1 MNNNTPSTLDLRR
14 PLRAIRRGWPLYL
27 LTLALMLALATY
39 YACNKQDVYKIRGTV
54 LIEDEKES
62 AAGMRMSGGMAQMM
76 RTFSIGGFSSN
87 VDNEWLVMSSHD
99 VRERAV
105 KVLGLNR
112 TYVERTGLFTK
123 RLMYHDSPV
132 LADAPDDFFDSLPHS
147 WQIILHLHDGK
158 ADITSTK
165 GRFASDYW
173 SVKDATLPCSVK
185 TPYGNLQLLK
195 TEHYNASKDVKMFI
209 NLASNNE
216 MASWLHKHVTM
227 EVTSKKGDAIS
238 LIIKDNRE
246 RGIDIINALIAA
258 YNEKRTDRRSEKA
271 QAEVDFVNQRLA
283 ALQQELAESE
293 GKVTRFKQTAGV
305 NNPMLEAQGWLKQSS
320 QAQAE
325 ASQAQAELSVNE
337 MILSTL
343 RGSDG
348 DAMLPSFEGAKDAA
362 ITQYNE
368 LVARRSTLAQS
379 ATAGNAALEALD
391 QQIKPLRESIIKRA
405 EKNIEAARIK
415 LNAIYSQVG
424 QAQGKYNQMPAAEQ
438 QYYDLLR
445 DRELKND
452 LYVFLLEKKESGLLK
467 LGSNVSPSF
476 ILDNAYSAIKPDK
489 TKALV
494 VYAIALLLGLLIPTL
509 LLLWWQRCRDLVVEP
524 CDLPDE
530 FEKRTVVI
538 NDYVDWTNMLTTALT
553 PQSGKLLVLCDPSS
567 QHAVETQAQIER
579 LGFECREEHIDCV
592 ADIHDLTPS
601 GRQVVV
607 ADIPDWREAAAYLHQ
622 TAADVDSAVLVVLAP
637 RDITRSEFARHLAVI
652 DPDRCHIVLLNEG
665 KR

>member
-1 MNNNTPSTLDLRR
+1 MNNNTSSTLDLRR
-14 PLRAIRRGWPLYL
+14 PLRALRRGWPLYL
-27 LTLALMLALATY
+27 FALALMLALATY
-39 YACNKQDVYKIRGTV
+39 YACNKQDIYKIRGTV

-62 AAGMRMSGGMAQMM
+62 AAGMRMAGGMAQMM

-105 KVLGLNR
+105 KALGLNS
-112 TYVERTGLFTK
+112 TYVERTGWLTK

-132 LADAPDDFFDSLPHS
+132 LADAPDAYFDTLPRS
-147 WQIILHLHDGK
+147 WQIVLHLHDGK
-158 ADITSTK
+158 ADITSTQ
-165 GRFASDYW
+165 GRFASAYW
-173 SVKDATLPCSVK
+173 SVKDVTLPCSVK

-195 TEHYNASKDVKMFI
+195 TEHYDANKDMKMFI

-216 MASWLHKHVTM
+216 MAAWLHKHVTM

-238 LIIKDNRE
+238 LTIKDNRE

-271 QAEVDFVNQRLA
+271 QAEVDFVTQRLA

-293 GKVTRFKQTAGV
+293 GKVTRFKQAAGV
-305 NNPMLEAQGWLKQSS
+305 NNPMLEAQGWLKHST
-320 QAQAE
+320 QAQAD
-325 ASQAQAELSVNE
+325 ASQAQAELSVYE

-348 DAMLPSFEGAKDAA
+348 DAMLPSFDGVKDPA

-379 ATAGNAALEALD
+379 ASAGNAALEALD
-391 QQIKPLRESIIKRA
+391 QQIKPLCESIIKRA

-415 LNAIYSQVG
+415 LNAIYT
-424 QAQGKYNQMPAAEQ
+424 QAGRTQGKYNQMPAAEQ

-452 LYVFLLEKKESGLLK
+452 LYVFLLEKKESSLLK

-489 TKALV
+489 TKVLV
-494 VYAIALLLGLLIPTL
+494 VFAIALLLALLVPTL
-509 LLLWWQRCRDLVVEP
+509 LLLWLQHRRDLIVEP
-524 CDLPDE
+524 CDLPNE
-530 FEKRTVVI
+530 YEQRATLI
-538 NDYVDWTNMLTTALT
+538 NDDVDWTNLLTKVVA
-553 PQSGKLLVLCDPSS
+553 PQSAKVLVLCDPSG
-567 QHAVETQAQIER
+567 QRAGETLTQIER
-579 LGFECREEHIDCV
+579 LGFDCRKEQIDNV
-592 ADIHDLTPS
+592 AAIHELVPAGS
-601 GRQVVV
+601 QVVV
-607 ADIPDWREAAAYLHQ
+607 VEIPDWREAAAYLNQ
-622 TAADVDSAVLVVLAP
+622 TATDVDSDVLIVLAP
-637 RDITRSEFARHLAVI
+637 RGITRREFARHLAAI
-652 DPDRCHIVLLNEG
+652 GPDHCHIAMLSGG
-665 KR
+665 K